1 MELNKEEQTKIK
13 EFIKDYKSIESNIN
27 LIIGEI
33 KSLDKQKDILLT
45 SLIETRQSENKF
57 SAILIEK
64 YGNIELNT
72 ETMEFEIK

>member
-33 KSLDKQKDILLT
+33 KSLDKQKDIRPAMLMRLALLAAEVD
-45 SLIETRQSENKF
+45 SDSRRAFDLAKI
-57 SAILIEK
+57 AA
-64 YGNIELNT
+64 
-72 ETMEFEIK
+72 